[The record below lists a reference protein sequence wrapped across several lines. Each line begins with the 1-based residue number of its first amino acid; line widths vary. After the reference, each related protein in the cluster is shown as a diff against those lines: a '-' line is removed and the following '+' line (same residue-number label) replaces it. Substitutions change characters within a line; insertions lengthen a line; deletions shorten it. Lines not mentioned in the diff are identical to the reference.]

1 MGSATEFYDALS
13 VDYDLFVDWPSRLA
27 YEMPLLEEHL
37 RRQGARSVLDVACGT
52 GQHAIAL
59 AQAGYEVVG
68 VDVSPAM
75 IDRARENAAAAGVEA
90 RFAVRGFGELAG
102 LGRQFDALLCLG
114 NSLPHLTDPAALA
127 EGLADFHAVL
137 RPGGGLIIQQRN
149 FDRVLACQE
158 RYMPPQAASRG
169 ADEWLFVRFYDFD
182 GADLTF
188 NILRLHRRDGEG
200 WEWRAEATDLRAWR
214 AEELR
219 RALVDAGFAEP
230 ETRGNLAGEPYD
242 PATSGDLVLLATRR

>member
-1 MGSATEFYDALS
+1 
-13 VDYDLFVDWPSRLA
+13 
-27 YEMPLLEEHL
+27 
-37 RRQGARSVLDVACGT
+37 
-52 GQHAIAL
+52 
-59 AQAGYEVVG
+59 
-68 VDVSPAM
+68 
-75 IDRARENAAAAGVEA
+75 
-90 RFAVRGFGELAG
+90 
-102 LGRQFDALLCLG
+102 
-114 NSLPHLTDPAALA
+114 
-127 EGLADFHAVL
+127 
-137 RPGGGLIIQQRN
+137 
-149 FDRVLACQE
+149 
-158 RYMPPQAASRG
+158 MPPQAASRG